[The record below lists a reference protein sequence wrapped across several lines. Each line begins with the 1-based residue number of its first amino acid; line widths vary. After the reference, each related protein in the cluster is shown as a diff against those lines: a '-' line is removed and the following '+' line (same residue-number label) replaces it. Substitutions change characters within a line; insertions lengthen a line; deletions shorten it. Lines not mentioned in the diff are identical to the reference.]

1 VQPTLKRSLS
11 LPLIVLYGL
20 GTTIG
25 AGIYALTGKVA
36 ADAGMATPLSFVIA
50 AGLAGFTAFSFAEL
64 ASRHPRSAGVAVYV
78 RHGFGW
84 SAGAVAVGLLVVLSS
99 IVSAAVLVAGF
110 AGYLAELVATPK
122 SVSIALCTL
131 ILGAI
136 AVWGITQS
144 ALTAALITLLEI
156 GGLLLVSWAARGALL
171 ELPGRL
177 DEFAAIGE
185 LSAWRGILSG
195 SILAFYA
202 FIGFEDMVHVAEEV
216 RDVRRNLPRAIAV
229 VLVLTTLIYLVLAL
243 ACVLAVPPAEL
254 AESDAP
260 LALVYESGSGR
271 SAAGL
276 SVIAAI
282 AMLNGALIQVI
293 MASRILFGLSDDG
306 PLPPAFGRVHPRTR
320 TPVFATVSV
329 TALVLVLALLF
340 PLVALAE
347 TTSVITLA
355 AFALVN
361 AALWRIK
368 RLDPNPPDAWLIPR
382 WVPIAGFSVSAFFL
396 AVEATH
402 RLSG

>member
-1 VQPTLKRSLS
+1 M
-11 LPLIVLYGL
+11 IVLYGL

-36 ADAGMATPLSFVIA
+36 ADAGMAAPLSFVIA

-84 SAGAVAVGLLVVLSS
+84 SAGAVVVGLLVVLSA

-122 SVSIALCTL
+122 SVSIALCAL

-144 ALTAALITLLEI
+144 ALIAAVITLLEI
-156 GGLLLVSWAARGALL
+156 GGLLLVTWAARGALL

-185 LSAWRGILSG
+185 ISAWRGILSG

-216 RDVRRNLPRAIAV
+216 RDVRRNLPRAIVV

-271 SAAGL
+271 SATVL
-276 SVIAAI
+276 SVIAAT

-306 PLPPAFGRVHPRTR
+306 PLPPVFGRVHPRTR

-355 AFALVN
+355 VFALVN
-361 AALWRIK
+361 AALWRLK
-368 RLDPNPPDAWLIPR
+368 RLEPHPPDAWLIPR
-382 WVPIAGFSVSAFFL
+382 GVPIAGFAVSAFFL

>member
-36 ADAGMATPLSFVIA
+36 GDAGMAAPLSFVIA

-78 RHGFGW
+78 KYGFGW
-84 SAGAVAVGLLVVLSS
+84 SAGAVAVGLLVVLSAV
-99 IVSAAVLVAGF
+99 VSAAVLVAGF
-110 AGYLAELVATPK
+110 AGYLAELVALPRSI
-122 SVSIALCTL
+122 SVGLCALA
-131 ILGAI
+131 LGAI

-144 ALTAALITLLEI
+144 ALAAAAVTLLEI
-156 GGLLLVSWAARGALL
+156 GGLLLVAWAARGALL

-177 DEFAAIGE
+177 GEFAAIGE
-185 LSAWRGILSG
+185 LSAWKGILSG

-216 RDVRRNLPRAIAV
+216 RDVRRNLPRAIV
-229 VLVLTTLIYLVLAL
+229 MVLVLTTLIYLVLAL

-382 WVPIAGFSVSAFFL
+382 WVPIAGFFVSAFFL

>member
-1 VQPTLKRSLS
+1 
-11 LPLIVLYGL
+11 
-20 GTTIG
+20 
-25 AGIYALTGKVA
+25 
-36 ADAGMATPLSFVIA
+36 
-50 AGLAGFTAFSFAEL
+50 
-64 ASRHPRSAGVAVYV
+64 V

-84 SAGAVAVGLLVVLSS
+84 SAGAVAVGLLVVLSAV
-99 IVSAAVLVAGF
+99 VSAAVLVAGF
-110 AGYLAELVATPK
+110 SGYLAELVATPK
-122 SVSIALCTL
+122 SVSIALCAL

-216 RDVRRNLPRAIAV
+216 RDVRRNLPRAIVV

-271 SAAGL
+271 SAAVL
-276 SVIAAI
+276 SVIAAT

-320 TPVFATVSV
+320 TPVFATVAV

-340 PLVALAE
+340 PLVTLAE

-355 AFALVN
+355 VFALVN
-361 AALWRIK
+361 AALWRLK
-368 RLDPNPPDAWLIPR
+368 RLEPHPAHAWLVPR
-382 WVPIAGFSVSAFFL
+382 WVPVAGFAVSAFFL
-396 AVEATH
+396 GVEMVH